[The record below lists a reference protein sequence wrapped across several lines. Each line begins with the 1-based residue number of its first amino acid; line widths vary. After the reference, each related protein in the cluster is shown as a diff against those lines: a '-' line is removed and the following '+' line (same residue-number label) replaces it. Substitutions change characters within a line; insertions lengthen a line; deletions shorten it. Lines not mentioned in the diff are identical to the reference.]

1 MTNERPCDICNNNDI
16 PCIVG
21 CSSIVA
27 MSFNYCSLCLSIGAE
42 PQWADGKVSYDK
54 ATDRYVCEGE
64 PIKIR
69 TKRGLSFDTRAEIIN
84 FKGLKR
90 V

>member
-1 MTNERPCDICNNNDI
+1 MTNERPCDVCGKDDI
-16 PCIVG
+16 PCIVA

-27 MSFNYCSLCLSIGAE
+27 MTFNYCSICLSIGAE
-42 PQWADGKVSYDK
+42 PQWTDAKVSYDK
-54 ATDRYVCEGE
+54 KRDAYRYEGE